1 MNAPGFHLLR
11 EAAVARKTIYVL
23 NPSSRTDT
31 GITEDMQHS
40 LKWLVREGGPDIRCL
55 TLSDGPNGIK
65 NARDSD
71 SAAPAILRFIERE
84 CAKPEVAGFI
94 IACFSDPAVFS
105 ARELT
110 AKPVIGIGEA
120 GMMAA
125 LALGDLVGTI
135 GVSGSN
141 PVKGLRFARRL
152 GVRERIAGHVG
163 LGLDY
168 GQLKDPAVV
177 EDNLIKAGLSLRDD
191 HGADAIVFAGAGLA
205 RYVAALNAAT
215 GLPVVDPTQAAAA
228 LALTQAAL

>member
-1 MNAPGFHLLR
+1 M
-11 EAAVARKTIYVL
+11 ARRTIYVL

-31 GITEDMQHS
+31 GITEDMQRS
-40 LKWLVREGGPDIRCL
+40 LRWLVREDGPDIRCL

-65 NARDSD
+65 NAGDSD
-71 SAAPAILRFIERE
+71 KASPAILSFIERE
-84 CAKPEVAGFI
+84 CEKPEVAGFV

-120 GMMAA
+120 GIMAG

-135 GVSGSN
+135 GVSGGN

-152 GVRERIAGHVG
+152 GVRERVAGHVG

-168 GQLKDPAVV
+168 GQLQDPAVV
-177 EDNLIKAGLSLRDD
+177 ENSLIKAGLALRDE
-191 HGADAIVFAGAGLA
+191 HGADTIVFAGAGLA
-205 RYVAALNAAT
+205 RYVASLGAAT

-228 LALTQAAL
+228 LALTQAASTCG

>member
-1 MNAPGFHLLR
+1 MPPT
-11 EAAVARKTIYVL
+11 TIYVL

-31 GITEDMQHS
+31 GITEELDRS
-40 LKWLVREGGPDIRCL
+40 LRWLAREDGPRILCL
-55 TLSDGPNGIK
+55 TLTDGPNGIK

-71 SAAPAILRFIERE
+71 DAAPAILRFIERE
-84 CAKPEVAGFI
+84 CVKPNVAGFV

-120 GMMAA
+120 GMMAG

-135 GVSGSN
+135 GVSGGDS
-141 PVKGLRFARRL
+141 VKGLRFARRL
-152 GVRERIAGHVG
+152 GVRERMAGHIG

-168 GQLKDPAVV
+168 GQLKDPAIV
-177 EDNLIKAGLSLRDD
+177 EDSLIKAGLSLRDD

-205 RYVAALNAAT
+205 RYVAPLAAAT
-215 GLPVVDPTQAAAA
+215 GVKVVDPTQAAVA
-228 LALTQAAL
+228 LALTQAAI